1 MKALNERRRFKR
13 FRFMGG
19 GIAMFPLGHVSVL
32 GSIRDISLGGLGVTY
47 IDEGTKLNESQEFR
61 ADVMEEKFYWK
72 DLHCK
77 SRWDKEVVN
86 DIPVITAR
94 MRQGGLQFI
103 NLSPEQLA
111 GLKEF
116 IRFSFVDENEIG
128 DSHLFYYHY

>member
-1 MKALNERRRFKR
+1 
-13 FRFMGG
+13 
-19 GIAMFPLGHVSVL
+19 MFPLGHVSVL
-32 GSIRDISLGGLGVTY
+32 GSIRDISLGGLWVTY

-94 MRQGGLQFI
+94 MRQGGLQFT